1 LRTRYTNRDQ
11 KIKNLVSSP
20 IQIAKGWQIILIT
33 VIIIGSGFF
42 VYATGGIKYVYSHT
56 MYIAIMLA
64 AYFFNVSGGI
74 LAGVIAGLIL
84 GPFMPLNVETGE
96 MQSTINWLYRLGI
109 FTVVGIIQGHIFSL
123 VKKQIEELKRLA
135 LFNRHTNLPNREHL
149 LIDLDEIIE
158 KCDPTIRYALFV
170 IFLDNHAKITR
181 ILETDEIDRLN
192 MKVAERLVRATAGKQ
207 KVYQI
212 LPYSLCILYKVD
224 ENEEECCQ
232 KIADAIYDA
241 LKTPFEI
248 NRVPVFI
255 NISTGIAID
264 KVGQISPTYFVQKA
278 TVAAQIASEKE
289 IKAWE
294 YHLEEFD
301 SARTSQVLLG
311 DVLWGLDQ
319 HEFALH
325 YQPIVRLQDRE
336 IKSVE
341 ALLRWKHHEYGMIPP
356 LEFLPN
362 LEHTSLLYSIHD
374 WEMEAALKQL
384 AQWDGFEGT
393 LTINLSTRL
402 LLDDSWIN
410 KFEKL
415 LDTYQINAGRIV
427 FEITETAI
435 MKDIENSRVAI
446 NQLKEM
452 GSLIAMDDFGTGY
465 SSLGYVQILPVDH
478 LKIDRRF
485 ITDVHSSVKNQKIV
499 RMALSLA
506 RSIEVE
512 TVAEG
517 IESQVD
523 YDWLLHEGCTYG
535 QGFLMGKPMPGSEL
549 MHWIHDWKNSYI
561 EPSFE

>member
-1 LRTRYTNRDQ
+1 MKVRYTDRDQ
-11 KIKNLVSSP
+11 KINDLLSSP
-20 IQIAKGWQIILIT
+20 KHIARGWQIILIAST
-33 VIIIGSGFF
+33 IIGSGFF

-56 MYIAIMLA
+56 MYIAIILA
-64 AYFFNVSGGI
+64 SYFFNVPGGI
-74 LAGVIAGLIL
+74 IVGVIAGLVL

-96 MQSTINWLYRLGI
+96 MQTTINWLYRMGI
-109 FTVVGIIQGHIFSL
+109 FTIVGIIQGHIFSL
-123 VKKQIEELKRLA
+123 VKKQVEELRRLA

-149 LIDLDEIIE
+149 IVDLDEII
-158 KCDPTIRYALFV
+158 KHCDPNTRYALFV

-192 MKVAERLVRATAGKQ
+192 MKVAERLLRVTDGNQ

-224 ENEEECCQ
+224 EDEEECCQ
-232 KIADAIYDA
+232 RVADAIYDE
-241 LKTPFEI
+241 LKIPFEI

-264 KVGQISPTYFVQKA
+264 KVSQICPTYLVQKA

-289 IKAWE
+289 IKAWK

-311 DVLWGLDQ
+311 DVLWGLEQ
-319 HEFALH
+319 HEFSLH
-325 YQPIVRLQDRE
+325 YQPIVHLKDRE

-362 LEHTSLLYSIHD
+362 LEHTSLLYSVHD
-374 WEMEAALKQL
+374 WEMEAALHQL
-384 AQWDGFEGT
+384 TLWNDFNGT

-402 LLDDSWIN
+402 LLDDSWID
-410 KFEKL
+410 KFKNL
-415 LDTYQINAGRIV
+415 LDRYGINATRIV

-435 MKDIENSRVAI
+435 MKDIENSREAL

-485 ITDVHSSVKNQKIV
+485 ITDVHSSIKNQKIV

-506 RSIEVE
+506 KSIEVE

-517 IESQVD
+517 IESQID
-523 YDWLLHEGCTYG
+523 YDWLLHAGCTYG

-549 MHWIHDWKNSYI
+549 MNWINDWKNSVI

>member
-1 LRTRYTNRDQ
+1 MKVRYTDRDQ
-11 KIKNLVSSP
+11 KINDLLSSP
-20 IQIAKGWQIILIT
+20 KHIARGWQIILIAST
-33 VIIIGSGFF
+33 IIGSGFF

-56 MYIAIMLA
+56 MYIAIILA
-64 AYFFNVSGGI
+64 SYFFNVPGGI
-74 LAGVIAGLIL
+74 IVGVIAGLVL

-96 MQSTINWLYRLGI
+96 MQTTINWLYRMGI
-109 FTVVGIIQGHIFSL
+109 FTIVGIIQGHIFSL
-123 VKKQIEELKRLA
+123 VKKQVEELRRLA

-149 LIDLDEIIE
+149 IVDLDEII
-158 KCDPTIRYALFV
+158 KHCDPNTRYALFV

-192 MKVAERLVRATAGKQ
+192 MKVAERLLRVTDGNQ

-224 ENEEECCQ
+224 EDEEECCQ
-232 KIADAIYDA
+232 RVADAIYDE
-241 LKTPFEI
+241 LKIPFEI

-264 KVGQISPTYFVQKA
+264 KVSQICPTYLVQKA

-289 IKAWE
+289 IKAWK

-311 DVLWGLDQ
+311 DVLWGLEQ
-319 HEFALH
+319 HEFSLH
-325 YQPIVRLQDRE
+325 YQPIVHLKDRE

-362 LEHTSLLYSIHD
+362 LEHTSLLYSVHD
-374 WEMEAALKQL
+374 WEMEAALHQL
-384 AQWDGFEGT
+384 TLWNDFNGT

-402 LLDDSWIN
+402 LLDDSWID
-410 KFEKL
+410 KFKNL
-415 LDTYQINAGRIV
+415 LDRYGINATRIV

-435 MKDIENSRVAI
+435 MKDIENSREAL

-485 ITDVHSSVKNQKIV
+485 ITDVHSSIKNQKIV

-549 MHWIHDWKNSYI
+549 MNWINDWKNSVI

>member
-1 LRTRYTNRDQ
+1 MKIRYSDQ

-20 IQIAKGWQIILIT
+20 TQMAKGWQIVIIA

-64 AYFFNVSGGI
+64 AYFFNVPGGI
-74 LAGVIAGLIL
+74 VVGLIAGLVL
-84 GPFMPLNVETGE
+84 GPLMPLNVVTGE
-96 MQSTINWLYRLGI
+96 MQTTINWMYRMGI
-109 FTVVGIIQGHIFSL
+109 FTVVGIIQGYIFSL
-123 VKKQIEELKRLA
+123 VKKQVEELRHLA
-135 LFNRHTNLPNREHL
+135 LFNRHTNLPNRTHL
-149 LIDLDEIIE
+149 LIDLDEII
-158 KCDPTIRYALFV
+158 KNNDPDIRYALFV

-192 MKVAERLVRATAGKQ
+192 IKVAERLLQATAGRQ

-212 LPYSLCILYKVD
+212 LPYSLCILCKID
-224 ENEEECCQ
+224 ENDKQCCQ
-232 KIADAIYDA
+232 RIADAIYDA

-255 NISTGIAID
+255 NICTGIAID
-264 KVGQISPTYFVQKA
+264 KVSQISPTYFVQKA

-319 HEFALH
+319 HEFSLH
-325 YQPIVRLQDRE
+325 YQPIVRLKDRE

-341 ALLRWKHHEYGMIPP
+341 ALLRWKHHEFGMIPP

-374 WEMEAALKQL
+374 WEMETALKQL
-384 AQWDGFEGT
+384 TQWDDFNGT

-410 KFEKL
+410 KFENL
-415 LDTYQINAGRIV
+415 LDTYKIDAGRIV

-446 NQLKEM
+446 NQLKRM

-485 ITDVHSSVKNQKIV
+485 ITDVHSSTKNQKIV

-506 RSIEVE
+506 KSIEVE

-523 YDWLLHEGCTYG
+523 YDWLLKEGCTYG
-535 QGFLMGKPMPGSEL
+535 QGFLMGKPMPGCVL
-549 MHWIHDWKNSYI
+549 INWIKDWKNSVI
-561 EPSFE
+561 EPSLE